1 MVRLKNILAFFSLI
15 VFLLPLVESEIHS
28 YAHMDDFHCSD
39 NTTVHF
45 HKAFHHCKLCDFTV
59 EFSTSPG
66 LYPPKLPVLTTG
78 DTYFNFS
85 QNIYFLQPKDFH
97 SLRAPPSLA

>member
-1 MVRLKNILAFFSLI
+1 MLTWMIFIAQIIQLCIFIKLFII
-15 VFLLPLVESEIHS
+15 VNCAISQSNSP
-28 YAHMDDFHCSD
+28 
-39 NTTVHF
+39 
-45 HKAFHHCKLCDFTV
+45 
-59 EFSTSPG
+59 TSPG